1 MKTTNDLM
9 RVLNTIDDDI
19 VLNSYLA
26 SIDKYKDLNYLEYYL
41 AVMNDHGVS
50 KNNIVKESGINR
62 TYCYQMLSGGRKP
75 GRDNAIVL
83 CLAAHFTLAE
93 TITFMELLEIAP
105 LYPKDTRDSIIIY
118 SINREYSVYKT
129 NELLFSKNEATLGD

>member
-9 RVLNTIDDDI
+9 KVLNNIDDET

-26 SIDKYKDLNYLEYYL
+26 SIEQYKGLNYLEYYL
-41 AVMNDHGVS
+41 AVMKDHGTS
-50 KNNIVKESGINR
+50 KNDIVKESGINR

-75 GRDNAIVL
+75 GRDNAIAL

-93 TITFMELLEIAP
+93 TITFMELLEMAP
-105 LYPKDTRDSIIIY
+105 LYPKKTRDSIIIY
-118 SINREYSVYKT
+118 AINREYSVYET
-129 NELLFSKNEATLGD
+129 NELLFSKNETTLGD